1 MNDIDEALKRL
12 ARAPAPPGLEG
23 LEDRVLARIA
33 AQPAARTGMG
43 WGALTIAAA
52 LVMGMAGAG
61 VPRQPAAAMSSLAP
75 LGPSSPL
82 APSTL
87 LAGVP

>member
-1 MNDIDEALKRL
+1 MENIDEALRRL
-12 ARAPAPPGLEG
+12 ALAPVLAG

-33 AQPAARTGMG
+33 AQPAARTGLG
-43 WGALTIAAA
+43 LGALTITGA
-52 LVMGMAGAG
+52 LVMGMIGAG
-61 VPRQPAAAMSSLAP
+61 VPGRPAAAMSPLAP
-75 LGPSSPL
+75 LGLQSPF